1 MLTDMARTLRPHWLG
16 FILGA
21 GLGIVAVKMGA
32 TDYRWSRGPGT
43 AASAAALQ
51 RDERTADT
59 FLAALMAGV
68 KPSSGVTST
77 RCAFSPRA
85 AEQRAAIVARTLSR
99 KREQVTIE
107 SLEVVVL
114 RPGRWE
120 GSGAEDWSTPLMLR
134 VKVKEAQ
141 RSPATDGTGVFYT
154 MTSDL
159 TGGFVPA
166 NGDCPAIWQVKN
178 IAGVPA
184 EWLSH

>member
-1 MLTDMARTLRPHWLG
+1 MLTDMAKTLRPHWLG

-21 GLGIVAVKMGA
+21 GLGLVAAKMGA
-32 TDYRWSRGPGT
+32 TAYRWSHGPGI

-59 FLAALMAGV
+59 FLAALRAGV
-68 KPSSGVTST
+68 KPSSGVKST

-85 AEQRAAIVARTLSR
+85 AQQRHAIVTRMLSYE
-99 KREQVTIE
+99 REQTTIE
-107 SLEVVVL
+107 SLQVVVL

-134 VKVKEAQ
+134 VKVKKAQ
-141 RSPATDGTGVFYT
+141 PSPATGGVGYT

-166 NGDCPAIWQVKN
+166 NDDCPAAIWQVKN
-178 IAGVPA
+178 IAGIPA